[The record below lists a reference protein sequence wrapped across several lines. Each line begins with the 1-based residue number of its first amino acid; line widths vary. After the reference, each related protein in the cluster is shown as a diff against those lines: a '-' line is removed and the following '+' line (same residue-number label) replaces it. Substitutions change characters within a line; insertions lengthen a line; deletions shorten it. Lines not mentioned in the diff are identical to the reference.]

1 MIGPDFPA
9 IVNDALLTAS
19 IFTLMVM
26 QILMYVSIK
35 RSTATPES
43 KPPETRKRGATTEG

>member
-1 MIGPDFPA
+1 MIGPNFPA

-35 RSTATPES
+35 RSIHQKPENV
-43 KPPETRKRGATTEG
+43 EEG